1 MIGCFVNLT
10 SPSTNVGHV
19 APAGRARYN
28 EGALPKG
35 ANCRR
40 PQLRSS
46 AVLLRC
52 GLGVVV
58 AAVVA
63 LAEVQA
69 EHPPVFLPAVMGSRP
84 AAECAPSYPS
94 VCIAPYPPDL
104 DCPDVLPL
112 VNFAAVPPDEHH
124 LDADNDGIAC
134 ESP

>member
-1 MIGCFVNLT
+1 MIGCSVNLT
-10 SPSTNVGHV
+10 SPSTNVGRV
-19 APAGRARYN
+19 DPAGPARYN

-40 PQLRSS
+40 PRLRSS

-52 GLGVVV
+52 SLGAAV
-58 AAVVA
+58 AAVV
-63 LAEVQA
+63 LASAGA